1 MRRLPGILLATGAIL
16 IVVVALL
23 ISGLRLVLPEL
34 NHYRPQLLEKVQAIA
49 GVPVEAD
56 YVQGSWETFG
66 PTLEAR
72 NIRLALPKSTIQIER
87 VTLALDVWQSLLH
100 WRWQFRDLTFYQL
113 QLDLN
118 TTLGVKAVME
128 MALPRTGS
136 AICSCINWITLICAT
151 AASRSLPH
159 QARVLNSTSRK

>member
-34 NHYRPQLLEKVQAIA
+34 NHYRPLLLEKVQAIA

-56 YVQGSWETFG
+56 FVQGSWETFG

-72 NIRLALPKSTIQIER
+72 NIRLALPTSKIQIRARHAGAGR
-87 VTLALDVWQSLLH
+87 VAIPAALALAVPRSHLL
-100 WRWQFRDLTFYQL
+100 
-113 QLDLN
+113 
-118 TTLGVKAVME
+118 
-128 MALPRTGS
+128 S
-136 AICSCINWITLICAT
+136 T
-151 AASRSLPH
+151 AA
-159 QARVLNSTSRK
+159 

>member
-56 YVQGSWETFG
+56 FIQGSWETFG

-72 NIRLALPKSTIQIER
+72 NIRLTLPTSKIQIER

-113 QLDLN
+113 QLDLDA
-118 TTLGVKAVME
+118 TLGGKVAT
-128 MALPRTGS
+128 ALPRAES
-136 AICSCINWITLICAT
+136 AICSCISWITLICVT

-159 QARVLNSTSRK
+159 RARVLNSISRK

>member
-72 NIRLALPKSTIQIER
+72 NIRLALPKARSR
-87 VTLALDVWQSLLH
+87 SSGSR
-100 WRWQFRDLTFYQL
+100 WRWTCG
-113 QLDLN
+113 N
-118 TTLGVKAVME
+118 PCCIGA
-128 MALPRTGS
+128 GSS
-136 AICSCINWITLICAT
+136 AISPSINCSSILTR
-151 AASRSLPH
+151 RSG
-159 QARVLNSTSRK
+159 

>member
-34 NHYRPQLLEKVQAIA
+34 NHYRPLLLEKVQAIA

-56 YVQGSWETFG
+56 FVQGSWETFG

-72 NIRLALPKSTIQIER
+72 NIRLALPTSKIQIER

-113 QLDLN
+113 QLDLDA
-118 TTLGVKAVME
+118 TLGGRQQWPYPERSQRSVPVSV
-128 MALPRTGS
+128 GS
-136 AICSCINWITLICAT
+136 L
-151 AASRSLPH
+151 
-159 QARVLNSTSRK
+159 